1 MALFCSF
8 INTWTNVQLLSCVR
22 LFVTPWTAVHQASL
36 SFTIFWS
43 LLKFPSTESVMPF
56 NHVILCHLLLLL
68 PSVFHIIRVFSNE
81 SAPRI
86 GLPRYWSF
94 CFSISPSN
102 EYSRLISFSI
112 DWFDFLEVQETLMH
126 LFQHHNLKAS
136 VLWHSAGIQPGLIQ
150 GVRSGDG
157 GGEDQD
163 TIASIRY

>member
-1 MALFCSF
+1 MFDSLWPHGLQY
-8 INTWTNVQLLSCVR
+8 TR
-22 LFVTPWTAVHQASL
+22 LPCPS
-36 SFTIFWS
+36 WS

-86 GLPRYWSF
+86 RLPKYWSF

-112 DWFDFLEVQETLMH
+112 DWFDFLEVQETLTH
-126 LFQHHNLKAS
+126 LSSTTIWKHQFFGTQAS
-136 VLWHSAGIQPGLIQ
+136 LLFNSHICTLLLEKP
-150 GVRSGDG
+150 
-157 GGEDQD
+157 
-163 TIASIRY
+163 

>member
-1 MALFCSF
+1 M
-8 INTWTNVQLLSCVR
+8 
-22 LFVTPWTAVHQASL
+22 TPWTAVHQASL

-68 PSVFHIIRVFSNE
+68 PSVFHIITVFSKVILCHLLLLLPSVFHIIRVFSNE

-86 GLPRYWSF
+86 RLPKYWSF

-112 DWFDFLEVQETLMH
+112 DWFDFLEVQETLTH